1 VTEILELQVLHS
13 IAEHESWQRAAHALR
28 LDPVKLRQTLDGLER
43 RLGIRLVQDSA
54 LGVTLTAE
62 GLAFHART
70 QRVLEGLAE
79 VEAQVSKR
87 SWLPT
92 GKVRIT
98 APVVLGTSYVAPLLK
113 DLRERYRDLS
123 VELSLND
130 RFVDLVHENVD
141 VAIRAGMP
149 FDARLTVRRLCVNRR
164 VLVASPAYLA
174 KHGTPQ
180 QPSDLSQHECVLFT
194 SFTNPQEWRLSG
206 PEGVV
211 AIKVRGQM
219 STNNG
224 YVLNTLAEQG
234 EGISFGATLSLAP
247 ALIDGRLV
255 RVLPEFEM
263 EETAIF
269 AAYPAV
275 EHPPLKVRA
284 VVDFFAE
291 HFSDPPSW
299 DQKLDARVA
308 GF

>member
-1 VTEILELQVLHS
+1 MTEILELQVLHS
-13 IAEHESWQRAAHALR
+13 IAEHESWQRAAHALGS
-28 LDPVKLRQTLDGLER
+28 DPTKLREVLGALER
-43 RLGIRLVQDSA
+43 RLGIPLVHETP

-70 QRVLEGLAE
+70 QRVLEGLAD
-79 VEAQVSKR
+79 VEAQVGKR
-87 SWLPT
+87 NWLPT

-98 APVVLGTSYVAPLLK
+98 APVVLGTSYVAPLLR

-123 VELSLND
+123 IELSLND

-141 VAIRAGMP
+141 VAIRAGSP
-149 FDARLTVRRLCVNRR
+149 FDARLVARRLCVNRR

-174 KHGTPQ
+174 KHGTPKH
-180 QPSDLSQHECVLFT
+180 PSELSQHECVLFT
-194 SFTNPQEWRLSG
+194 SFSNPQEWKLSG
-206 PEGVV
+206 PEGIVTV
-211 AIKVRGQM
+211 KVRGQM

-247 ALIDGRLV
+247 ALIAGKLV
-255 RVLPEFEM
+255 RVLPKYQM

-269 AAYPAV
+269 AAYPAA

-291 HFSDPPSW
+291 HFSDPPRW
-299 DQKLDARVA
+299 DRQLDGLVP